1 MKLTKKSLIASAMVL
16 LSTQAFA
23 LNSFHHHANET
34 FQANELVKT
43 VDADS
48 KAAAYDLGLTKLNE
62 LKAATPSQLEKDLGG
77 VSMQTSGVYIEDG
90 AYVTVA
96 EQMNA
101 QGEVVYT
108 GLVHFSI
115 TYAE

>member
-1 MKLTKKSLIASAMVL
+1 MKLTKKSLIASAMLL
-16 LSTQAFA
+16 LSTQVFA
-23 LNSFHHHANET
+23 LNSYHHHANET
-34 FQANELVKT
+34 YQSTELVKT
-43 VDADS
+43 VDANS
-48 KAAAYDLGLTKLNE
+48 KAAAYDLGIEKLSA

-96 EQMNA
+96 EKMNEK
-101 QGEVVYT
+101 GELVYT